1 MSSATQLARV
11 KYAPADVERK
21 EEVQLSAVA
30 PTILRRASLPQRL
43 LTASCL
49 GYAVVFALLVA
60 YGRPGLGV
68 GQGFYLPIILAALA
82 TGPAAGALAGLV
94 ALALYDSGQLLA
106 GRIGWADVIATPTA
120 IRFASYVTAG
130 MTVGYFATR
139 GRRMLASSLHV
150 LDELLAAARRDVATG
165 MSTSDGFESLIN
177 RRLASRQ
184 PFALFVGELAGEQR
198 EALLRRRDGHDDPVR
213 ELARLVAAQLSS
225 ADDDLAR
232 IGPSRLAVLSSLA
245 SLTQIREQSV
255 DYERSFQAT
264 DWAVTFGWAAY
275 PSDGAD
281 ALTLYGAALERL
293 HARLIVRGE
302 WQPTA
307 VSAGLV
313 EDMAA
318 ARRARG

>member
-1 MSSATQLARV
+1 
-11 KYAPADVERK
+11 
-21 EEVQLSAVA
+21 
-30 PTILRRASLPQRL
+30 L
-43 LTASCL
+43 LTASGV
-49 GYAVVFALLVA
+49 GYAVMFALLVA

-82 TGPAAGALAGLV
+82 TAPAAGALAGLV
-94 ALALYDSGQLLA
+94 ALGLYDAGQLLA
-106 GRIGWADVIATPTA
+106 GRIQWADVVAAPNG
-120 IRFASYVTAG
+120 IRFASYVAVG
-130 MTVGYFATR
+130 VTVGYFATR
-139 GRRMLASSLHV
+139 GRQMLASSLHV

-165 MSTSDGFESLIN
+165 TSTSDGFESLIN
-177 RRLASRQ
+177 RRLAAKQ
-184 PFALFVGELAGEQR
+184 PFALFVGELAGDQR
-198 EALLRRRDGHDDPVR
+198 QALLRRRDGHDDPVR

-225 ADDDLAR
+225 QDELAR
-232 IGPSRLAVLSSLA
+232 IGPSRFAVLTSLA
-245 SLTQIREQSV
+245 SLTEIREQSV

-281 ALTLYGAALERL
+281 ALTLYGAAMERL

-313 EDMAA
+313 EDMTA